1 MRQKKAAAV
10 FPYTHH
16 RFRRSGIPR
25 QKVRLQEMLQEIR
38 IMVGPGSNAAAKGSK
53 KSKMEQ
59 VTNLAPVPP
68 APFGKIIRNN

>member
-1 MRQKKAAAV
+1 VRQKKATAV

-16 RFRRSGIPR
+16 RFRQSGIPR

-38 IMVGPGSNAAAKGSK
+38 IMVDPGPNAAAKGSK

-59 VTNLAPVPP
+59 VTYLDPVLS
-68 APFGKIIRNN
+68 ASFGKIIRNN